1 MKVFYSRVSSTDG
14 SQNPARQLQNIKD
27 FDYVITDYCS
37 GSIPLYERPQGS
49 QIKQLIE
56 KSRITYLE
64 IHSIDRLGRDL
75 LSTLNVWEE
84 LTKLGITIVCRNPN
98 IRNIDENGKVDYF
111 SQLMMSMLA
120 TMSSFEKSLIRE
132 RQLEGIKIRK
142 QKGLYGGRRIGTI
155 DTPERFLKR
164 DKNKKIIEYLK
175 KGYSYA
181 DISRIIPCS
190 ATTIVKVKKTAQI
203 VLNELPA

>member
-27 FDYVITDYCS
+27 FDYVLTDYCS

-98 IRNIDENGKVDYF
+98 IRNIDDNGKVDYF

-203 VLNELPA
+203 VLKELPA